1 VSRSACLAGSNAR
14 QVSREHQVGMSD
26 IDLAA
31 YFARVGFSAAPTPS
45 LETLQVLHR
54 LHPAAITFENLD
66 PLLQRPVH
74 LQLDLLMRK
83 LVAQRRGGYC
93 YEQNTLFAAML
104 RRLGYRIVTLAA
116 RVQWGAPEGVI
127 RSRSHMLL
135 RIDLPQASYI
145 ADVGFGL
152 LTLTAP
158 LQLRPDLEQS
168 TPLGLHRL
176 VSIGDEFQLQVKLT
190 DNWAAIYQ
198 FSLQE
203 QLSVDWEVQ
212 NWFTSTHP
220 ESTFTN
226 SLMVARPLGDL
237 RYALLNDRLSVHYA
251 DGRVERRTLSGV
263 PELKSALHEVF
274 DLSLPADVD
283 QLLRRFTVE

>member
-1 VSRSACLAGSNAR
+1 
-14 QVSREHQVGMSD
+14 MSD
-26 IDLAA
+26 IDLEA
-31 YFARVGFSAAPTPS
+31 YFARIGFSAAPTAS
-45 LETLQVLHR
+45 LETLRALHR

-66 PLLQRPVH
+66 PLLKRPVR
-74 LQLDLLMRK
+74 LQVDALMRK

-104 RRLGYRIVTLAA
+104 RRLGYGVVTLAA
-116 RVQWGAPEGVI
+116 RVQWGAPEGLI
-127 RSRSHMLL
+127 RARSHMLL

-158 LQLRPDLEQS
+158 LQLRSDLEQP
-168 TPLGLHRL
+168 TPHGLHRL
-176 VSIGDEFQLQVKLT
+176 VRVGDEFQLQVKLT

-203 QLSVDWEVQ
+203 QLSADWEVQ

-226 SLMVARPLGDL
+226 SLMVARPVGDV

-251 DGRVERRTLSGV
+251 DGRVERRTARGV
-263 PELKSALHEVF
+263 PELKSALQELF
-274 DLSLPADVD
+274 DLSLPAGVD
-283 QLLRRFTVE
+283 ELLRRLTAKQA

>member
-1 VSRSACLAGSNAR
+1 MA
-14 QVSREHQVGMSD
+14 D

-31 YFARVGFSAAPTPS
+31 YFARIGFSAAPTPS
-45 LETLQVLHR
+45 LETLRVLHR
-54 LHPAAITFENLD
+54 LHPAAIPFENFD
-66 PLLQRPVH
+66 PLLKRPVH
-74 LQLDLLMRK
+74 LQLDALMRK

-93 YEQNTLFAAML
+93 YEQNTLFAAVL
-104 RRLGYRIVTLAA
+104 RRLGYGVVTLAA
-116 RVQWGAPEGVI
+116 RVQWGAPEGLI
-127 RSRSHMLL
+127 RARSHMLL

-158 LQLRPDLEQS
+158 LQLRSDLEQP

-176 VSIGDEFQLQVKLT
+176 VSVGDEFQLQAKLT
-190 DNWAAIYQ
+190 DKWAAIYQ

-203 QLSVDWEVQ
+203 QLAADWEVQ

-226 SLMVARPLGDL
+226 SLMLARPIGDL
-237 RYALLNDRLSVHYA
+237 RYALLNDRLSVHSA
-251 DGRVERRTLSGV
+251 DGTVERRTIRSV
-263 PELKSALHEVF
+263 SELKSALHKVF
-274 DLSLPADVD
+274 DLSLPVGADA
-283 QLLRRFTVE
+283 LLRRFTPEA